1 MNIVY
6 PRVHLS
12 GILSKLGHF
21 LLLKRKF
28 SYDPV
33 TIHSSIYFVKR
44 FLKSESF
51 QRLKASS
58 TTSCETNRGDN
69 IILNIFGVAMYSKLI
84 SRMVLSTRRKSSS
97 TATLRYSCPR
107 RLPKFPK
114 KLFTTQQLFK
124 VGFSHGQS
132 FLIIAKFQ
140 NDF

>member
-6 PRVHLS
+6 RRVHLS

-51 QRLKASS
+51 QGLKASS

-114 KLFTTQQLFK
+114 KLFTTQQLF
-124 VGFSHGQS
+124 
-132 FLIIAKFQ
+132 
-140 NDF
+140 

>member
-51 QRLKASS
+51 QGLKASS

-84 SRMVLSTRRKSSS
+84 SRMVLSTQEKSLP
-97 TATLRYSCPR
+97 TATLRHSSSW
-107 RLPKFPK
+107 RL
-114 KLFTTQQLFK
+114 
-124 VGFSHGQS
+124 
-132 FLIIAKFQ
+132 
-140 NDF
+140 